1 MNSKNQTMEA
11 AALAVFFLG
20 VMVLTILGFVMRD
33 WMPTAASQHAE
44 GMDGMI
50 RYLLI
55 TTGIIF
61 VIGHVM
67 LVRFIWKFGRG
78 QTAPSPVT
86 SARTERLWSIAPVI
100 AMALISEVGVLVIGL
115 PVWDEIYGEV
125 PEDALVVD
133 VAARQFEWLS
143 RYAGPD
149 EEFGRTDPF
158 QINGQTNPIGLD
170 VSDPAAEDDIVERN
184 VIRVPVNRAV
194 VLRLRSH
201 DVLHSFSVA
210 AFRVKQDII
219 PGQVGRTLFTP
230 TTVGTYEIGCAE
242 LCGLGHYRMRGRV
255 MVMTEADFESW
266 LDEQSGGGQ

>member
-242 LCGLGHYRMRGRV
+242 LCGLGHYRMQGFFNV
-255 MVMTEADFESW
+255 VSAEAFERW
-266 LDEQSGGGQ
+266 LREQSSTS